1 VENEGLTM
9 QCSRAAQLLQLYIDQ
24 RLTMQKMREL
34 EDHLYQ
40 CSACQREFYFLEKID
55 LVLREVEPVVE
66 PANLTESIMQRVAHS
81 PRSIQARSRRQ
92 AAFAW
97 FHISL
102 SELLSVVLLATIA
115 TLGLILGQ
123 PSLRAVLPIANGH
136 DRLSLL
142 FINTWNGLMSGMNS
156 GTLMLAFWICG
167 TFLGVWITLVLA
179 GSEVRTQWLKAVID
193 RLPVL

>member
-1 VENEGLTM
+1 M
-9 QCSRAAQLLQLYIDQ
+9 QCSRAAPLLQLYIYQ

-55 LVLREVEPVVE
+55 LALREVEPVVE
-66 PANLTESIMQRVAHS
+66 PAKLTESIMQRVAHS
-81 PRSIQARSRRQ
+81 PISMQARSRRQ

-102 SELLSVVLLATIA
+102 SEMLSVVLLATIA

-156 GTLMLAFWICG
+156 GTLMLVFWICG
-167 TFLGVWITLVLA
+167 T
-179 GSEVRTQWLKAVID
+179 
-193 RLPVL
+193 